1 MAANIP
7 FFRGQNV
14 VLKFYQDNKPVYI
27 AAKNWDV
34 EENATEVADGVN
46 GEYRDRL
53 DKVTNYYTA
62 NVDIF
67 QTDQEVVAAYLASQD
82 ADDTNQLPKRQTGA
96 VQIKHRDGTR
106 ASYLLQE
113 MKAGPMKLSN
123 SSRQEA
129 VMLNLKL
136 RFRFYKPVPSI

>member
-14 VLKFYQDNKPVYI
+14 TLKVFQDGKPFYI

-34 EENATEVADGVN
+34 EENAAEIAEGVN
-46 GEYRDRL
+46 GENRDRL

-67 QTDQEVVAAYLASQD
+67 QTDQSVMDKIIDAQNQDDSNGLPLKQTAAISI
-82 ADDTNQLPKRQTGA
+82 N
-96 VQIKHRDGTR
+96 HRDGTK
-106 ASYLLQE
+106 AAYILQE
-113 MKAGPMKLSN
+113 CKFGPWKTTN
-123 SSRQEA
+123 SSRQDA
-129 VMLNLKL
+129 VMLNLKI
-136 RFRFYKPVPSI
+136 RFRFYKPIQAI